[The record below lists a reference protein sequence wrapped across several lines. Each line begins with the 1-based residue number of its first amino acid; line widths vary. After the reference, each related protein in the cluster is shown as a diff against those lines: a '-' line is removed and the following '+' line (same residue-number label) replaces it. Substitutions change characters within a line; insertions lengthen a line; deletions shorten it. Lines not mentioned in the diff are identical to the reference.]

1 MKPSLLALTVMLAL
15 TSISAAYASDAPNFS
30 ALLEQSRAQSPFLQ
44 EKGFDTAAAA
54 GEARQARAL
63 RNPTIDA
70 LAENLNAPPS
80 NGASQRQTTY
90 TISQPLEIFGQRGAR
105 IQAERKGCRRPKLA
119 STRHKSNSPQPW
131 LLPTRLPRLG

>member
-30 ALLEQSRAQSPFLQ
+30 ALLEQSRAQSPSFRKRGSTQLPL
-44 EKGFDTAAAA
+44 
-54 GEARQARAL
+54 RAKPAKRERYVTPPL
-63 RNPTIDA
+63 MPSQRIST
-70 LAENLNAPPS
+70 LPS

-105 IQAERKGCRRPKLA
+105 IQAGEKGCRRPKLA

>member
-70 LAENLNAPPS
+70 LAENLNAPPAMAR
-80 NGASQRQTTY
+80 ASGRRPTP
-90 TISQPLEIFGQRGAR
+90 SASHSRSLANVGLESRR
-105 IQAERKGCRRPKLA
+105 ERKGCRRPKLA
-119 STRHKSNSPQPW
+119 STRRKSNSPQPW
-131 LLPTRLPRLG
+131 LLPTRLPKLG

>member
-30 ALLEQSRAQSPFLQ
+30 ALLEQSRAHSPFLQ

-63 RNPTIDA
+63 RNPTIEA

-90 TISQPLEIFGQRGAR
+90 TISQPLEIFGQRG
-105 IQAERKGCRRPKLA
+105 
-119 STRHKSNSPQPW
+119 
-131 LLPTRLPRLG
+131 